1 MTTIAYDGKKVVSD
15 SLSCIGDM
23 KYEQDCQKLFKDVG
37 PFAVLGIAGSYQDSM
52 DVIQTIQDYNK
63 IDHIRSLDFKELD
76 WKCVM
81 LGVTHDGQV
90 WHYSGNRSF
99 ELRPDL
105 PYAIGSGGD
114 YAMGAMAVGATAEE
128 AVLAAARYDLNTNEV
143 LQVATLVTEG
153 DTEESQED
161 TLH

>member
-1 MTTIAYDGKKVVSD
+1 MTTIAYDGKQLVSD
-15 SLSCIGDM
+15 SLSCIGDL

-37 PFAVLGIAGSYQDSM
+37 PFAVLGIAGSYQDAM

-63 IDHIRSLDFKELD
+63 IDHIRSLNFKELN
-76 WKCVM
+76 WQCVM

-90 WHYSGNRSF
+90 WHYSGDRSF

-105 PYAIGSGGD
+105 PYAIGSGMD
-114 YAMGAMAVGATAEE
+114 YALGAMGAGADAQQ
-128 AVLAAARYDLNTNEV
+128 AVLVAARYDLNTNDV

-153 DTEESQED
+153 EEPEAEP